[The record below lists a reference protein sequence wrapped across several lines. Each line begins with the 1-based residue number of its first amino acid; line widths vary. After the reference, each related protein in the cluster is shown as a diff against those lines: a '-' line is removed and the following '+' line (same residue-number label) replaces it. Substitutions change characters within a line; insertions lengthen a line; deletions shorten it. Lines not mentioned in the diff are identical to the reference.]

1 MRALNVMGLNSGT
14 SMDGIDAALFSIRP
28 RQQTTENGDLPQ
40 LDIELL
46 GSVLSEFPSQFRRK
60 MQKLIACGDV
70 SLENIC
76 LLNTALGEL
85 FGQAALRLMRLVP
98 GVAVDLIGS
107 HGQTI
112 WHAPDRSNFAGVSV
126 AGTLQLGE
134 PAVIAAR
141 TGVAVVADF
150 RPADIAHGG
159 EGAPLVSFADA
170 VLFGKDHINTGVL
183 NIGGIANLTI
193 INNKGRALYAFDTG
207 PGNMLIDRA
216 CQRLLGTE
224 FDSGGSVARSG
235 NINKSLLNEILRHP
249 YFQRMPPKTTGRELF
264 GVEYADPLIERA
276 AQLHLTPA
284 DVVATFTAATAQS
297 IADAYSQVVA
307 PECKI
312 ERLILGGGGAE
323 NARLVELL
331 GSYWGSEIKILRHED
346 CGVSTKFKES
356 LLFALLAYT
365 TYFGIP
371 NNMPECTGA
380 DRKVCLGKICQA

>member
-1 MRALNVMGLNSGT
+1 MGLNSGT

-28 RQQTTENGDLPQ
+28 RVHTAKNGDLPQ

-46 GSVLSEFPSQFRRK
+46 GSVLEEFPSQFRSK
-60 MQKLIACGDV
+60 MQKLIASQDA
-70 SLENIC
+70 SLQNIC

-85 FGQAALRLMRLVP
+85 FGQAALRLIRLVP
-98 GVAVDLIGS
+98 TATVNLIGS

-112 WHAPDRSNFAGVSV
+112 WHAPDPTNFAGIMA

-141 TGVAVVADF
+141 TGLPVVADF

-159 EGAPLVSFADA
+159 EGAPLVAFADA

-193 INNKGRALYAFDTG
+193 INEKGRALHAFDTG

-216 CQRLLGTE
+216 CQRLIGTE
-224 FDSGGSVARSG
+224 FDSCGTVARSG
-235 NINKSLLNEILRHP
+235 NINEQLLQEILKQP
-249 YFQRMPPKTTGRELF
+249 YFHRVPPKTTGRELF
-264 GVEYADPLIERA
+264 GERYADALIERA
-276 AQLHLTPA
+276 AQLQLPTA
-284 DVVATFTAATAQS
+284 DVLSTFTAASARS
-297 IADAYSQVVA
+297 IAEAYALFIQ

-312 ERLILGGGGAE
+312 ERLILGGGGA
-323 NARLVELL
+323 NNTRLVELIS
-331 GSYWGSEIKILRHED
+331 SYWPHQIKILKHED
-346 CGVSTKFKES
+346 CGISSKFKES

-380 DRKVCLGKICQA
+380 TRKVCLGKICRP